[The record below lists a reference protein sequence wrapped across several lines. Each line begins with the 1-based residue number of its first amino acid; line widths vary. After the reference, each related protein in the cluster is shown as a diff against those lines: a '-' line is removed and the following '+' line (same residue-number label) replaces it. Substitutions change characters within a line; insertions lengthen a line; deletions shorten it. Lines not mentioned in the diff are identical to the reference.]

1 MYTLLSVRELNDWRT
16 ANNHWQSWKKE
27 HDLSLI
33 IAHICY
39 LGSDLWMEVRLVLCT
54 ATVNMCWKLQPEPCH
69 CGAGVTHRNHT
80 VHIKIVQNEL
90 CLISFQSLHKNYQ
103 GWIRLKILKSYWKDE
118 TLGEDKKS
126 SKVWRIGKVN
136 PINKAYGSRGEGL

>member
-1 MYTLLSVRELNDWRT
+1 MTDARRT
-16 ANNHWQSWKKE
+16 ITGRVEKKE

-69 CGAGVTHRNHT
+69 CGARIHP
-80 VHIKIVQNEL
+80 
-90 CLISFQSLHKNYQ
+90 
-103 GWIRLKILKSYWKDE
+103 
-118 TLGEDKKS
+118 EDFGKKLVLPFFLPTS
-126 SKVWRIGKVN
+126 SV
-136 PINKAYGSRGEGL
+136 AE